1 MDSISLDAAEV
12 MTGISRRTLW
22 RRVAD
27 GALLSTEKDGRGR
40 TMLALAGLLEP
51 MQDCTGLVFSA
62 QDLAVLCQ
70 ADAGDA
76 QAQADVGAQLYAA
89 SSARKA
95 PPPPSHAAALY
106 WLHLAAEQGNCDAMH
121 WLSTA
126 AAQART
132 EKGNHEALMWLA
144 KAAAHGHRIA
154 QMQMEEMLGRCVPP
168 APLR

>member
-22 RRVAD
+22 RRVAE
-27 GALLSTEKDGRGR
+27 GVLVSTEKDARGR
-40 TMLALAGLLEP
+40 TMLALEGLLEP

-70 ADAGDA
+70 ADAGND
-76 QAQADVGAQLYAA
+76 QAQADVGALLYAA
-89 SSARKA
+89 SAASKA
-95 PPPPSHAAALY
+95 PPPPPSHAAALY
-106 WLHLAAEQGNCDAMH
+106 WLRLAAEQGNCDAMH

-126 AAQART
+126 AAQTHT

-144 KAAAHGHRIA
+144 KAAAHGHKIA
-154 QMQMEEMLGRCVPP
+154 QAQMGEVLDHCVRP
-168 APLR
+168 AP